1 MAGADG
7 QVALVGNRT
16 ECGLLQLASSL
27 GADYQVARQESQVLR
42 AFPFSSE
49 RKRMS
54 TLTCQSGARWTTP
67 TPCFSHLHIVFLP

>member
-1 MAGADG
+1 VHVLGADG
-7 QVALVGNRT
+7 QVTQVGNRT

-27 GADYQVARQESQVLR
+27 GADYRATREECQVLR

-54 TLTCQSGARWTTP
+54 TLTSKPGAR
-67 TPCFSHLHIVFLP
+67 